1 MAYGAP
7 PLFRQGVSIRARFL
21 FFLMLS
27 LAVILVDGRLR
38 ALDDFRSAL
47 TSFLTPFKE
56 VVQLPGLFIEN
67 SAGYFI
73 SKKNLNE
80 EIQRLTKENQL
91 LQLDAARMEEMRQEN
106 ENLRHLVS
114 ALAATTDH
122 VVTTEVIGRPADPFS
137 RRIQIAAGALDGVQV
152 GMPVIGP
159 FGVLGQVSR
168 TVSHQSEVTL
178 ISDHKSRISV
188 INNRTG
194 QIFLLAGTGDSARQ
208 KKDLTCAVVDNRTGQ
223 IFLLA
228 GTGDSGLLTVA
239 FAQPSADLQPGDEL
253 VTSGLD
259 HLYPK
264 AVLTAIVKSST
275 YVPGEAYRRVEA
287 TAAADLTDVQFA
299 TVVLVNPHPTAEL
312 DIKDVKPQNRFERRD
327 KADRQNRRD
336 QK

>member
-67 SAGYFI
+67 SASYFI

-178 ISDHKSRISV
+178 ISNHKSRISV
-188 INNRTG
+188 IN
-194 QIFLLAGTGDSARQ
+194 
-208 KKDLTCAVVDNRTGQ
+208 NRTGQ

>member
-27 LAVILVDGRLR
+27 LAVILVDSRLR

-137 RRIQIAAGALDGVQV
+137 RRIQIAAGTLDGVQV

-188 INNRTG
+188 IN
-194 QIFLLAGTGDSARQ
+194 
-208 KKDLTCAVVDNRTGQ
+208 NRTGQ

-312 DIKDVKPQNRFERRD
+312 DIKDVKPQNRFERSD

>member
-194 QIFLLAGTGDSARQ
+194 QIFLLAGTGDS
-208 KKDLTCAVVDNRTGQ
+208 
-223 IFLLA
+223 
-228 GTGDSGLLTVA
+228 GLLTVA

-299 TVVLVNPHPTAEL
+299 TIVLVNPHPTAEL

>member
-1 MAYGAP
+1 MAYGTP

-194 QIFLLAGTGDSARQ
+194 QIFLLAGTGDS
-208 KKDLTCAVVDNRTGQ
+208 
-223 IFLLA
+223 
-228 GTGDSGLLTVA
+228 GLLTVA

-275 YVPGEAYRRVEA
+275 YVRGEAYRRVEA

>member
-122 VVTTEVIGRPADPFS
+122 VVTTEVIGRPADPFA
-137 RRIQIAAGALDGVQV
+137 RRIQIAAGTLDGVQV

-188 INNRTG
+188 IN
-194 QIFLLAGTGDSARQ
+194 
-208 KKDLTCAVVDNRTGQ
+208 NRTGQ

>member
-137 RRIQIAAGALDGVQV
+137 RRIQIAAGTLDGVQV

-188 INNRTG
+188 IN
-194 QIFLLAGTGDSARQ
+194 
-208 KKDLTCAVVDNRTGQ
+208 NRTGQ

>member
-122 VVTTEVIGRPADPFS
+122 VVTTKVIGRPADPFS

-188 INNRTG
+188 IN
-194 QIFLLAGTGDSARQ
+194 
-208 KKDLTCAVVDNRTGQ
+208 NRTGQ

-327 KADRQNRRD
+327 KADRRNRRD

>member
-194 QIFLLAGTGDSARQ
+194 QIFLLAGS
-208 KKDLTCAVVDNRTGQ
+208 
-223 IFLLA
+223 
-228 GTGDSGLLTVA
+228 GDSGLLTVA

>member
-114 ALAATTDH
+114 ALAATADH

-188 INNRTG
+188 IN
-194 QIFLLAGTGDSARQ
+194 
-208 KKDLTCAVVDNRTGQ
+208 NRTGQ

>member
-91 LQLDAARMEEMRQEN
+91 LQLGAARMEEMRQEN

-137 RRIQIAAGALDGVQV
+137 RRIQIATGALDGVQV

-188 INNRTG
+188 IN
-194 QIFLLAGTGDSARQ
+194 
-208 KKDLTCAVVDNRTGQ
+208 NRTGQ

>member
-194 QIFLLAGTGDSARQ
+194 QIFLLAGTGDS
-208 KKDLTCAVVDNRTGQ
+208 
-223 IFLLA
+223 
-228 GTGDSGLLTVA
+228 GLLTVA

-287 TAAADLTDVQFA
+287 TAATDLTDVQFA

-327 KADRQNRRD
+327 KADRRNRRD

>member
-194 QIFLLAGTGDSARQ
+194 QIFLLAGTGDS
-208 KKDLTCAVVDNRTGQ
+208 
-223 IFLLA
+223 
-228 GTGDSGLLTVA
+228 GLLTVA

-299 TVVLVNPHPTAEL
+299 TVVLVKPHPTAEL

>member
-137 RRIQIAAGALDGVQV
+137 RRIQIAAGTLDGVQV

-178 ISDHKSRISV
+178 ISNHKSRISV
-188 INNRTG
+188 IN
-194 QIFLLAGTGDSARQ
+194 
-208 KKDLTCAVVDNRTGQ
+208 NRTGQ

>member
-114 ALAATTDH
+114 ALDATTDH

-188 INNRTG
+188 IN
-194 QIFLLAGTGDSARQ
+194 
-208 KKDLTCAVVDNRTGQ
+208 NRTGQ

>member
-194 QIFLLAGTGDSARQ
+194 QIFLLAGTGDS
-208 KKDLTCAVVDNRTGQ
+208 
-223 IFLLA
+223 
-228 GTGDSGLLTVA
+228 GLLTVA

-299 TVVLVNPHPTAEL
+299 SVVLVNPHPTAEL

>member
-91 LQLDAARMEEMRQEN
+91 LQLDAARMEEMQQEN

-188 INNRTG
+188 IN
-194 QIFLLAGTGDSARQ
+194 
-208 KKDLTCAVVDNRTGQ
+208 NRTGQ

>member
-91 LQLDAARMEEMRQEN
+91 LQLDAARLEEMRQEN

-188 INNRTG
+188 IN
-194 QIFLLAGTGDSARQ
+194 
-208 KKDLTCAVVDNRTGQ
+208 NRTGQ

>member
-67 SAGYFI
+67 SASYFI

-194 QIFLLAGTGDSARQ
+194 QIFLLAGTGDS
-208 KKDLTCAVVDNRTGQ
+208 
-223 IFLLA
+223 
-228 GTGDSGLLTVA
+228 GLLTVA

>member
-194 QIFLLAGTGDSARQ
+194 QIFLLAGTGDS
-208 KKDLTCAVVDNRTGQ
+208 
-223 IFLLA
+223 
-228 GTGDSGLLTVA
+228 GLLTVA

-312 DIKDVKPQNRFERRD
+312 DIKDVKPQNRFERLD

>member
-137 RRIQIAAGALDGVQV
+137 RRIQIAAGTLDGVQV

-188 INNRTG
+188 IN
-194 QIFLLAGTGDSARQ
+194 
-208 KKDLTCAVVDNRTGQ
+208 NRTGQ

-287 TAAADLTDVQFA
+287 SAAADLTDVQFA

-312 DIKDVKPQNRFERRD
+312 DIKDVKPQNRFEQRD

>member
-137 RRIQIAAGALDGVQV
+137 RRIQIAAGTLDGVQV

-188 INNRTG
+188 INNRT
-194 QIFLLAGTGDSARQ
+194 R
-208 KKDLTCAVVDNRTGQ
+208 Q

-312 DIKDVKPQNRFERRD
+312 DIKDVKPQNRFEQRD

>member
-168 TVSHQSEVTL
+168 TVSHQSEVTP

-188 INNRTG
+188 IN
-194 QIFLLAGTGDSARQ
+194 
-208 KKDLTCAVVDNRTGQ
+208 NRTGQ

>member
-27 LAVILVDGRLR
+27 LAVILVDGHLR

-194 QIFLLAGTGDSARQ
+194 QIFLLAGTGDS
-208 KKDLTCAVVDNRTGQ
+208 
-223 IFLLA
+223 
-228 GTGDSGLLTVA
+228 GLLTVA

>member
-122 VVTTEVIGRPADPFS
+122 VVTTEVIGRPSDPFS

-188 INNRTG
+188 IN
-194 QIFLLAGTGDSARQ
+194 
-208 KKDLTCAVVDNRTGQ
+208 NRTGQ

>member
-194 QIFLLAGTGDSARQ
+194 QIFLLAGTGDS
-208 KKDLTCAVVDNRTGQ
+208 
-223 IFLLA
+223 
-228 GTGDSGLLTVA
+228 GLLTVA

-275 YVPGEAYRRVEA
+275 YVPGEADRRVEA

-327 KADRQNRRD
+327 KADRRNRRD

>member
-91 LQLDAARMEEMRQEN
+91 LQLDASRMEEMRQEN

-194 QIFLLAGTGDSARQ
+194 QIFLLAGTGDS
-208 KKDLTCAVVDNRTGQ
+208 
-223 IFLLA
+223 
-228 GTGDSGLLTVA
+228 GLLTVA

-312 DIKDVKPQNRFERRD
+312 DIKDVKPQNRFERCD

>member
-194 QIFLLAGTGDSARQ
+194 QIFLLAGTGDS
-208 KKDLTCAVVDNRTGQ
+208 
-223 IFLLA
+223 
-228 GTGDSGLLTVA
+228 GLLTVA

-327 KADRQNRRD
+327 KADRQNRRN

>member
-1 MAYGAP
+1 MACGAP

-194 QIFLLAGTGDSARQ
+194 QIFLLAGTGDS
-208 KKDLTCAVVDNRTGQ
+208 
-223 IFLLA
+223 
-228 GTGDSGLLTVA
+228 GLLTVA

>member
-137 RRIQIAAGALDGVQV
+137 RRIQIAAGTLDGVQV

-188 INNRTG
+188 IN
-194 QIFLLAGTGDSARQ
+194 
-208 KKDLTCAVVDNRTGQ
+208 NRTGQ

-312 DIKDVKPQNRFERRD
+312 DIKDVKPQNRVEQRD

>member
-27 LAVILVDGRLR
+27 LAVILVDVRLR

-194 QIFLLAGTGDSARQ
+194 QIFLLAGTGDS
-208 KKDLTCAVVDNRTGQ
+208 
-223 IFLLA
+223 
-228 GTGDSGLLTVA
+228 GLLTVA

-327 KADRQNRRD
+327 KADRRNRRD

>member
-152 GMPVIGP
+152 GMRVIGP

-188 INNRTG
+188 IN
-194 QIFLLAGTGDSARQ
+194 
-208 KKDLTCAVVDNRTGQ
+208 NRTGQ

>member
-38 ALDDFRSAL
+38 AIDDFRSAL

-194 QIFLLAGTGDSARQ
+194 QIFLLAGTGDS
-208 KKDLTCAVVDNRTGQ
+208 
-223 IFLLA
+223 
-228 GTGDSGLLTVA
+228 GLLTVA

>member
-194 QIFLLAGTGDSARQ
+194 QIFLLAGTGDS
-208 KKDLTCAVVDNRTGQ
+208 
-223 IFLLA
+223 
-228 GTGDSGLLTVA
+228 GLLTVA

-312 DIKDVKPQNRFERRD
+312 LKIALNDAIKLIDRIGGTRNERSL
-327 KADRQNRRD
+327 
-336 QK
+336 

>member
-168 TVSHQSEVTL
+168 TISHQSEVTL

-188 INNRTG
+188 IN
-194 QIFLLAGTGDSARQ
+194 
-208 KKDLTCAVVDNRTGQ
+208 NRTGQ

>member
-194 QIFLLAGTGDSARQ
+194 QIFLLAGTGDS
-208 KKDLTCAVVDNRTGQ
+208 
-223 IFLLA
+223 
-228 GTGDSGLLTVA
+228 GLLTVA

-264 AVLTAIVKSST
+264 AVLTAIVKSSM

>member
-159 FGVLGQVSR
+159 FGVFGQVSR

-188 INNRTG
+188 IN
-194 QIFLLAGTGDSARQ
+194 
-208 KKDLTCAVVDNRTGQ
+208 NRTGQ

-327 KADRQNRRD
+327 KADRRNRRD

>member
-47 TSFLTPFKE
+47 TSFLTPSKE

-73 SKKNLNE
+73 SKKKLNE

-194 QIFLLAGTGDSARQ
+194 QIFLLAGTGDS
-208 KKDLTCAVVDNRTGQ
+208 
-223 IFLLA
+223 
-228 GTGDSGLLTVA
+228 GLLTVA

-327 KADRQNRRD
+327 KADRRNRRD